1 METNPKDIELTA
13 VKPAGKRQNVDVEI
27 TFSTH
32 VGWDGALVLFF
43 SLGIAGLF
51 TYITY
56 LYTKQFQAWHR
67 QWIWLFVVFALMYIL
82 LVLKFLFTWKNLATE
97 NTVRQQAAREVKQG
111 NRLKRTKSA
120 TERAKMTALRAK
132 GIYEKLQMNGQW
144 FLWKLYLSGLL
155 ESAQQCVN
163 ITTVYLCSL
172 PVAWTSSICFALSV
186 DCFHTVY
193 TLAHKNTPARRDRQ
207 VKIDTA
213 IDFLCVVV
221 PLSVM
226 WFAYEVPISI
236 SEMLSITLMPTFSML
251 GKMDDI
257 LEEVVYQRSAQ
268 RVLKEQTRRS
278 FNMKRRRESVFQ
290 QVASIEMA
298 KAQED
303 IVPRQ
308 VRYFVA
314 GSKGMF
320 GFFFFVVAIAHL
332 ILKPTGC
339 DEKTWEKGCVN
350 KIPFCKSLFTPTC
363 NCASLHIVNDF
374 TLTALPDSLVDDMR
388 GLRKVFIRNCNL
400 TKLPPRMDR
409 LTEMVDFEIS
419 FNRLKAF
426 DVDVLKWEKLNM
438 LLLDY
443 NDIARYN
450 KEVFWTHTEL
460 TALSLASNHIQVPTT
475 GIYMP
480 SLTFLHIGENHATI
494 NARISKG
501 AFPSLIYL
509 YLNGN
514 ILEQFPDES
523 LKDHL
528 QDLGVAR
535 CRLTS
540 LPAYLSKFKR
550 MVYLDARDNNITSV
564 DASLKSLIKAND
576 IESYF
581 SGNTVCKDDNSLDCE
596 PLCSKTCW
604 RRTAPNDGFC
614 DIECNTADC
623 KFDGGDCKF

>member
-1 METNPKDIELTA
+1 METSPKEIELIA
-13 VKPAGKRQNVDVEI
+13 VKPAGKRQKVDVEI

-32 VGWDGALVLFF
+32 VGWDGALILFF

-51 TYITY
+51 VYITY

-67 QWIWLFVVFALMYIL
+67 EWVWLCMVFAALYTIL
-82 LVLKFLFTWKNLATE
+82 GLWYMFRWKQIVLAEKVANTKLTQNKRKRSCVRTLSKIKE
-97 NTVRQQAAREVKQG
+97 NF
-111 NRLKRTKSA
+111 S
-120 TERAKMTALRAK
+120 
-132 GIYEKLQMNGQW
+132 INGPF
-144 FLWKLYLSGLL
+144 FLWKLYCL
-155 ESAQQCVN
+155 EFVESVNQVLNCVT
-163 ITTVYLCSL
+163 IYLCAL
-172 PVAWTSSICFALSV
+172 PKEITICMCIVFAIDAFIRAYNLTQRN
-186 DCFHTVY
+186 TV
-193 TLAHKNTPARRDRQ
+193 ARRDLQ
-207 VKIDTA
+207 VKLDVVMDI
-213 IDFLCVVV
+213 LCVAV
-221 PLSVM
+221 PLCVL
-226 WFAYEVPISI
+226 WFVYQIPISI
-236 SEMLSITLMPTFSML
+236 KEMNLI
-251 GKMDDI
+251 I
-257 LEEVVYQRSAQ
+257 LWPSLCLWSKLRTI
-268 RVLKEQTRRS
+268 LKEIIRS
-278 FNMKRRRESVFQ
+278 RADNAIIR
-290 QVASIEMA
+290 ASIVTNNRLVRLPSQA
-298 KAQED
+298 ICVKQQEN
-303 IVPRQ
+303 IPKLVS
-308 VRYFVA
+308 
-314 GSKGMF
+314 G
-320 GFFFFVVAIAHL
+320 GFCVYNIGYGLFFLVVAVVHL

-339 DEKTWEKGCVN
+339 DTMTWEKGCVN
-350 KIPFCKSLFTPTC
+350 KIPFCKNLFMPTC

-374 TLTALPDSLVDDMR
+374 TLSVLPNSMVDEMQ
-388 GLRKVFIRNCNL
+388 GLRKVFIRKCNL
-400 TKLPPRMDR
+400 TKLPPKMEQ
-409 LTEMVDFEIS
+409 LTEIVNFEVS